1 MTPSVLNPQR
11 RCFRPHFKLM
21 GNRTHRPSHLPR
33 PHGEWQH
40 QGWLRATRLECACT
54 GHGGREGPPCP
65 AGAWRGGGPRA
76 MLRGL
81 PGTRGRSEAAQETR
95 GAEVSS
101 AAGGETAAWRPGEDT
116 GGDPPPRQPQAQART
131 CVTEAGARGPRPGGG
146 REWCRAGRQ
155 STLSTHLT
163 QCDLWVWAPGCRV
176 SQADPDLSWG
186 PLCPREAGAE
196 LRVHF
201 PRVGG
206 DGTTPQLPLV
216 PSENA

>member
-81 PGTRGRSEAAQETR
+81 PGTRAAQRLPRRPAVQKCFQQQGVKQLLGGQGRTL
-95 GAEVSS
+95 
-101 AAGGETAAWRPGEDT
+101 AGIRLPASRK
-116 GGDPPPRQPQAQART
+116 RQART
-131 CVTEAGARGPRPGGG
+131 CVTEAGDAGTSPRG
-146 REWCRAGRQ
+146 RAGVVPRR
-155 STLSTHLT
+155 
-163 QCDLWVWAPGCRV
+163 AP
-176 SQADPDLSWG
+176 
-186 PLCPREAGAE
+186 
-196 LRVHF
+196 VH
-201 PRVGG
+201 
-206 DGTTPQLPLV
+206 PQHRLNPV
-216 PSENA
+216 